1 MTLVLTK
8 AELERMRAT
17 IRGPQADTTVA
28 DRKAELKRMS
38 NERMKNWPNT
48 LEALRLK
55 KESWLKDRAEQEELK
70 RQEVDRQEA
79 ELRRN
84 MRLESIKKA
93 NDLLYEQTDK
103 MKLLRSQ
110 ELYADVIHTR
120 FQQIDKKKQVKE
132 NLKVEEQKYHE
143 EIVRRVMEGE
153 EQEKRKL
160 EDKQKV
166 IEEVKVSRF
175 QQREDARLRREEE
188 LRKNREEGLRMKKE
202 AQERLEEDI
211 REFERKQRVAAE
223 TNLRMLKANEELKLV
238 RLEMKEK
245 EKLAEQERDAE
256 VAKIDHRKKML
267 KHLEQVRFEKAQ
279 ESRQKIIDAAVT
291 QLALKQNTEEAI
303 LEKQVQDLKD
313 KEDAMLSAK
322 AERNERIKQEIIAS
336 RLAQIE
342 RRENE
347 MRKRH
352 EEEDE
357 MVQKWRKENEQA
369 IEAEA
374 EKARQQRMQTVKVK
388 TQQYQD
394 GKEAAKKKQ
403 EAKLYEIEQ
412 ARFLAT
418 LENHDDQRFVES
430 CKAKIE
436 ENIRLGKPVYTLLRA
451 LEYHQ
456 PELLAA
462 KTIKVTKSKKEE

>member
-17 IRGPQADTTVA
+17 IRGPQADTSVA

-38 NERMKNWPNT
+38 NERMKHWPNT

-55 KESWLKDRAEQEELK
+55 KESWIKDRAEQEELK
-70 RQEVDRQEA
+70 RQEIDRQEA
-79 ELRRN
+79 ELRRTL
-84 MRLESIKKA
+84 RLESIKKA

-103 MKLLRSQ
+103 MKLFRSQ
-110 ELYADVIHTR
+110 ELYADVVHTR
-120 FQQIDKKKQVKE
+120 FQQMDRKKQVKE
-132 NLKVEEQKYHE
+132 VEKVEEVKYHE
-143 EIVRRVMEGE
+143 EIMRRVKEGD
-153 EQEKRKL
+153 EQEKRKI
-160 EDKQKV
+160 EEQQKK

-175 QQREDARLRREEE
+175 QQREEARLRREEE
-188 LRKNREEGLRMKKE
+188 MRKNREEGMRMKKE
-202 AQERLEEDI
+202 AQERLEEDL
-211 REFERKQRVAAE
+211 REFERKQKVAAE
-223 TNLRMLKANEELKLV
+223 TNLRMLKANEDLKLV

-245 EKLAEQERDAE
+245 ERLAELERDAE

-279 ESRQKIIDAAVT
+279 ETRQQIIDAAVK

-313 KEDAMLSAK
+313 KEDAMLAAK
-322 AERNERIKQEIIAS
+322 AEKNERIKQEIIAS

-342 RRENE
+342 ARENE
-347 MRKRH
+347 IRRRH
-352 EEEDE
+352 EEEDVL
-357 MVQKWRKENEQA
+357 VQRWRRENEEA
-369 IEAEA
+369 IQAEA
-374 EKARQQRMQTVKVK
+374 EKARQRRIETVKIK
-388 TQQYQD
+388 TMQYND

-403 EAKLYEIEQ
+403 EAKMYEVEQ
-412 ARFLAT
+412 ARFLESLDNT
-418 LENHDDQRFVES
+418 DDKRFVEM

-451 LEYHQ
+451 LDYHQ
-456 PELLAA
+456 PQLLPA
-462 KTIKVTKSKKEE
+462 KTVKVTKKEE